1 MAADKPLWNP
11 PAHANSAV
19 GENPSLKG
27 WAGLAV
33 AAFVIGIALVLAR
46 AEAAGGSRTLGVVIL
61 AVGWA
66 VVWTLA
72 ALGAGRPV
80 VRWLASG
87 TEHDWEEHVLAAIAG
102 TGVLT
107 ACIGGL
113 SVLGLFLPWPLMILV
128 LLWAIVGL
136 VSLARGSV
144 ARPRVEAQALPL
156 LGIAAIALLVA
167 ATVSPFYDQWH
178 QHLGFPWVWLQ
189 DGSIH
194 PLSRNWYSYMPVN
207 SSLLFACGLKTL
219 GPWSAQ
225 VVHWWTGVVTALA
238 VAALARRAA
247 GSGSAAI
254 WAAWIIATT
263 PTVLHLATIAGS
275 DLFVGMFAAGAW
287 LGLLRTSDGGGH
299 TNRWWA
305 FAGVCV
311 GLAVGTKYTAIGT
324 VAIPAVAGAVVLH
337 RPWRGACSFAP
348 LLRGSATAT
357 AAGFAVFAPWAIR
370 NLVATGNPLFPFLN
384 RPFQGM
390 LRVPYESVE
399 QFAAWLSGF
408 DLSLGHLIAGLD
420 LGTFQAPLDGFPSI
434 GLTYLALVAVA
445 VFSWRRL
452 PGRVVP
458 ALVAGALAGVA
469 FWLASL
475 HVDRYLLPAL
485 VPATAVLAA
494 SVAATLE
501 ATSRRVRIGLVALM
515 GLVFTWNLAAS
526 VSQLGLERL
535 GCTLG
540 VVRLEPI
547 LAHWVSSSPAF
558 EPVAALPL
566 DSKVLLVAEARALGF
581 ERPVELE
588 HPFGEPRLE
597 ELARVSDDPR
607 DMAERLAAEG
617 ITHVLANRWEA
628 DRTARMQGRA
638 RYFEPDDLVIARRL
652 DQFCRECLE
661 PLWSDRGVFL
671 YKLIPECSAPP
682 PGAGDLARW

>member
-1 MAADKPLWNP
+1 M
-11 PAHANSAV
+11 
-19 GENPSLKG
+19 KG

-33 AAFVIGIALVLAR
+33 AAFVIGMALVLAR
-46 AEAAGGSRTLGVVIL
+46 AEVAGGSRTLGVVIL

-66 VVWTLA
+66 AVWTLA

-80 VRWLASG
+80 VRWLTSG
-87 TEHDWEEHVLAAIAG
+87 TECGWEDHVLAAIAG

-136 VSLARGSV
+136 VSLARGST
-144 ARPRVEAQALPL
+144 ARARIEAQTLPL
-156 LGIAAIALLVA
+156 LGIAAVALLVA

-194 PLSRNWYSYMPVN
+194 PLPNNWYSYMPVN
-207 SSLLFACGLKTL
+207 SSLLFACGLKIL

-225 VVHWWTGVVTALA
+225 VVHWWAGVVTALA

-247 GSGSAAI
+247 GSSGSAAT

-263 PTVLHLATIAGS
+263 PTVLHLATTAGS
-275 DLFVGMFAAGAW
+275 DLFVAMFAGGAW
-287 LGLLRTSDGGGH
+287 LALIRTADGDDRS
-299 TNRWWA
+299 NRWWA

-324 VAIPAVAGAVVLH
+324 VAIPAVVGAVVLH
-337 RPWRGACSFAP
+337 RPWRGPRSFAP
-348 LLRGSATAT
+348 LVRGSATAT
-357 AAGFAVFAPWAIR
+357 VAGFAVFAPWAIR
-370 NLVATGNPLFPFLN
+370 NLLATGNPLFPFFN
-384 RPFQGM
+384 QPFRGI

-399 QFAAWLSGF
+399 RFAAWLSGF
-408 DLSLGHLIAGLD
+408 DLSLGHAIAGLD

-434 GLTYLALVAVA
+434 GLAYLGLVAVA

-452 PGRVVP
+452 PGRAVP
-458 ALVAGALAGVA
+458 ALVAGAVAGIA

-494 SVAATLE
+494 AVATTLE
-501 ATSRRVRIGLVALM
+501 ETPKRVRFGLVALI
-515 GLVFTWNLAAS
+515 GLVFAWNLAAS
-526 VSQLGLERL
+526 ISQLGMERL

-540 VVRLEPI
+540 IVRLEPI
-547 LAHWVSSSPAF
+547 LARWVSSSPAF
-558 EPVAALPL
+558 EPVAALPP
-566 DSKVLLVAEARALGF
+566 DAKVLLVAESRALGF
-581 ERPVELE
+581 ERSVELE

-597 ELARVSDDPR
+597 ELARRSEDPLE
-607 DMAERLAAEG
+607 MAERLAAEG
-617 ITHVLANRWEA
+617 ITHVLTNRWEA
-628 DRTARMQGRA
+628 DRIARMQGRA
-638 RYFEPDDLVIARRL
+638 RYFETDDPETARRL
-652 DQFCRECLE
+652 DRFCRECLA

-671 YKLIPECSAPP
+671 YRLVPECSVPP
-682 PGAGDLARW
+682 PGAGNLAGW